1 MPDETIQEA
10 GANLASQNAEKVQSW
25 IADGTKTAE
34 PVTTETPAAAPDVE
48 GEQARGPDGRF
59 LPKDSPPISATEQT
73 SATQT
78 PAPEGSAA
86 ASPAAPAAGASAQ
99 EIHEFIEAQ
108 LGDQPYKVPKG
119 VKLPLKRGDTV
130 EYATVEELQKR
141 GMLELDY
148 RHKTAERAREKR
160 ENDTLRARLEAD
172 QARTE
177 AREQWLAEREAEMV
191 AAQKDPEKWESYL
204 EMQRRYKEDPQ
215 FRKVMDDALAK
226 RESDAEL
233 AVYRERE
240 HTQTVQQG
248 VELANSWIDEV
259 GADPKFAGVN
269 PERVRVRY
277 AQALSAGQASLD
289 PGQVRAIYEDE
300 ARYLADSQT
309 PLMRELADLKA
320 RLAAV
325 EAGKAAEKHN
335 AATSHALSRA
345 KTPPVAATGRP
356 PAPATAPKTGRFGIQ
371 ELAERNQAWANQRD

>member
-34 PVTTETPAAAPDVE
+34 PVTTETPAVE
-48 GEQARGPDGRF
+48 TQSEGDQPRGPDGRF
-59 LPKDSPPISATEQT
+59 LSKEGESAAPSATPTPAAQA
-73 SATQT
+73 SAT
-78 PAPEGSAA
+78 PAP
-86 ASPAAPAAGASAQ
+86 AAPTLAEVQ
-99 EIHEFIEAQ
+99 EFIEAQ
-108 LGDQPYKVPKG
+108 LADGSPFKLPKG
-119 VKLPLKRGDTV
+119 VRLPLKRGDTTVYDPV
-130 EYATVEELQKR
+130 EDIQKR

-309 PLMRELADLKA
+309 PLMKELADLKA

-371 ELAERNQAWANQRD
+371 ELAERNQAWASQRD